1 MEFWPIV
8 IIGCISWQTSQVRT
22 ARFSHQSVIKY
33 GEIQDTQ
40 IKVFASNPIESLEYS
55 GELVPLSEVRLLAP
69 VVPSKII
76 CIGMNYAAHAAE
88 IAQDLPDEP
97 LMFFKPVSSIIG
109 PGDTIVLPSQSNQ
122 VELEVELAIV
132 IGKQAKDVSESE
144 ATGYIFG
151 YTIGN
156 DVTARDLQFS
166 DLQWARSKG
175 FDTFCPLGPW
185 IETEFEPKG
194 KKIASRVQGLPRQH
208 SVTND
213 MIYSIEQ
220 IVSYVSQNV
229 TLFPGDVI
237 LTGSPA
243 GISRIDT
250 GNTVECEI
258 EGIGVLSNP
267 VK

>member
-1 MEFWPIV
+1 MELWLIA
-8 IIGCISWQTSQVRT
+8 IIGCISWQTNKVRT

-33 GEIQDTQ
+33 GEIQDTL
-40 IKVFASNPIESLEYS
+40 IRVFVSSPIESLEYS
-55 GELVPLSEVRLLAP
+55 GEVLELSEVRLLAP
-69 VVPSKII
+69 VIPSKII

-109 PGDTIVLPSQSNQ
+109 PGDAIVLPRQSDQ

-132 IGKQAKDVSESE
+132 IGKQAKDISESE
-144 ATGYIFG
+144 AREHIFG

-185 IETEFEPKG
+185 IETEFEPQG
-194 KKIASRVQGLPRQH
+194 KRISSKVHGQPRQR
-208 SVTND
+208 SITSD
-213 MIYSIEQ
+213 MIYSVDQ

-243 GISRIDT
+243 GISRFDS
-250 GNTVECEI
+250 GDLVECEI